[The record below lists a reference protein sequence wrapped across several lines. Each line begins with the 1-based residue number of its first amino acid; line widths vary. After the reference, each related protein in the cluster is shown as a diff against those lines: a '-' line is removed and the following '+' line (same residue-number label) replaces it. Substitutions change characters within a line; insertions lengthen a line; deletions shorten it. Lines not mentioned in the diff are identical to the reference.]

1 MKSAT
6 RLIALLVAAVA
17 VAVGLAACGSS
28 SDSSGGEETVA
39 PGVDPSSVNKELGLG
54 KPNPDLC
61 EGKDYKIGVDYFS
74 TTEPFAQQW
83 LRGIEESAEQTGC
96 VEIVAISDDL
106 DPAKAVA
113 NAQTF
118 VQQQVDAVLLL
129 QVIASAQPGVM
140 RVLNEAGIP
149 AVASAIPAP
158 GATFLAVPDYDS
170 GFDGGEALGEA
181 AAKKWPGKEP
191 YLIMGGFPDGG
202 TVEVERITGVIDG
215 VKSVIK
221 DIPEENVFLIDTK
234 ADPTTA
240 RSRALEAVSKIPD
253 GEPILVAAINDIT
266 AYSEFQAVRQAG
278 RADDALALG
287 IGAVNPEG
295 VEYVCS
301 TPQYVG
307 AVTHKP
313 ETWGSYLI
321 PSALGLLNG
330 KQVPPS
336 VNVPWTVLTP
346 ENATEIY
353 PDVTC

>member
-1 MKSAT
+1 MTALAT
-6 RLIALLVAAVA
+6 AAAVA
-17 VAVGLAACGSS
+17 LSACGGSS
-28 SDSSGGEETVA
+28 SSGAQGQSVA
-39 PGVDPSSVNKELGLG
+39 GVSPASVNKSIGLG
-54 KPNPDLC
+54 NPSPSLC
-61 EGKDYKIGVDYFS
+61 AGKQYKIGVDYFS

-83 LRGIEESAEQTGC
+83 LRSIRVAAQKTGC
-96 VEIVAISDDL
+96 VQIVAISDDL

-118 VQQQVDAVLLL
+118 VQQKVNAVLLL

-140 RVLNEAGIP
+140 RVLDEAKIP
-149 AVASAIPAP
+149 AIASAIPAP

-170 GFDGGEALGEA
+170 GFGGGQALGRA
-181 AAKKWPGKEP
+181 AAQKWPGQKP

-215 VKSVIK
+215 IKSVIK
-221 DIPEENVFLIDTK
+221 GIPDDHVFLIDTK

-240 RSRALEAVSKIPD
+240 HDRALEAVSKVPK
-253 GEPILVAAINDIT
+253 GRPILVSAINDIT
-266 AYSEFQAVRQAG
+266 GYSEFQAVRQAG
-278 RADDALALG
+278 RANDALALG
-287 IGAVNPEG
+287 VGAVDPEG
-295 VEYVCS
+295 VKYVCS

-307 AVTHKP
+307 AVAQRP

-336 VNVPWTVLTP
+336 VNVPWSILTRQNARTV
-346 ENATEIY
+346 Y
-353 PDVTC
+353 PDAPC

>member
-1 MKSAT
+1 MSAS
-6 RLIALLVAAVA
+6 RWIAGLAAGALALTV
-17 VAVGLAACGSS
+17 AACGSGGGA
-28 SDSSGGEETVA
+28 SGTRTTA
-39 PGVDPSSVNKELGLG
+39 KGVDPSAVSKAIGLG
-54 KPNPDLC
+54 NPNPALC
-61 EGKDYKIGVDYFS
+61 EGKRYKIGVDYFS

-83 LRGIEESAEQTGC
+83 LRGIREAAQKTGC
-96 VEIVAISDDL
+96 VDIVAISDDL

-118 VQQQVDAVLLL
+118 VQQHVDAVLLL

-140 RVLNEAGIP
+140 RVLDQAKIP

-170 GFDGGEALGEA
+170 GFGGGKALGEA
-181 AAKKWPGKEP
+181 AAKKWPGSKP

-215 VKSVIK
+215 VKSA
-221 DIPEENVFLIDTK
+221 IPGIPDDHVFLIDTR
-234 ADPTTA
+234 ADPATA
-240 RSRALEAVSKIPD
+240 RARALEAISKVPAGQHVLVS
-253 GEPILVAAINDIT
+253 AINDIT

-278 RADDALALG
+278 RANDALALG
-287 IGAVNPEG
+287 VGAVNPEG
-295 VEYVCS
+295 VRYVCS

-307 AVTHKP
+307 AVTHRP
-313 ETWGSYLI
+313 ETWGSYLV

-336 VNVPWTVLTP
+336 VNVPWTILTR
-346 ENATEIY
+346 ENASKIY
-353 PDVTC
+353 PGVSC